1 MREQDLINKAIKV
14 NGALQLLKTAE
25 ECAELNQAIV
35 KYVFKPTAENEQRII
50 EEAGDVLV
58 TINYVRSILG
68 DLNVRRAKKN
78 SYDNL
83 KKSLEGETDE

>member
-1 MREQDLINKAIKV
+1 MREQDLINKAIKA

-35 KYVFKPTAENEQRII
+35 KYVFKPTAKNEQRII

-68 DLNVRRAKKN
+68 DLNVRRAKKK